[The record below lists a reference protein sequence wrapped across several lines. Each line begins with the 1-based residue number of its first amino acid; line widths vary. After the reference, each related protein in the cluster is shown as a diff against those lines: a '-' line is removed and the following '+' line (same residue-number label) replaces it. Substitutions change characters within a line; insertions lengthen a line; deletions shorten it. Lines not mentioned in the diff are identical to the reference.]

1 LVCFLISG
9 FGMLKMKLLGI
20 VSRALFGGVLII
32 SASCAAVA
40 QTGAA
45 PAAPATPPS
54 AQATPVTPAATQAAP
69 PSAPTTAASRQLD
82 YVLGPGDVVKISVFQ
97 NPDLTVEARVSESG
111 DITYPLIGGVKVGG
125 LTLQA
130 AENLVAQRLREGNFI
145 LKPQVN
151 MLLVQI
157 RGNQVAVLGQVNRPG
172 RYPLETFTMRVS
184 DMVAMAGGVGPLG
197 ADTVV
202 LVGTRNGQAFRR
214 EIDMSALFQQGVGAD
229 LTLSGGDVL
238 YVPRQQTFYI
248 YGEVQKAGSY
258 RLEREMTVMQALATG
273 GGLTPRGTV
282 KGIRIHR
289 RNAKGQVETIE
300 PRMEDAVRPDD
311 VLLVRES
318 LF

>member
-1 LVCFLISG
+1 
-9 FGMLKMKLLGI
+9 MLMMKLAGI
-20 VSRALFGGVLII
+20 VSRTLFGGVLIL
-32 SASCAAVA
+32 AAACAAVA
-40 QTGAA
+40 KTETPPPVVAKIE
-45 PAAPATPPS
+45 APATIAQTETPPS
-54 AQATPVTPAATQAAP
+54 QAQAAQAVPQAAT
-69 PSAPTTAASRQLD
+69 PTTAVPNTRPAD

-97 NPDLTVEARVSESG
+97 NPDLTVETRVSESG
-111 DITYPLIGGVKVGG
+111 EISYPLIGGVKVGG

-184 DMVAMAGGVGPLG
+184 DMIAIAGGVGPQG
-197 ADTVV
+197 SDTVV
-202 LVGTRNGQAFRR
+202 LVGMRNGQTFRR
-214 EIDMSALFQQGVGAD
+214 EIDISALFQQGLGAD

-289 RNAKGQVETIE
+289 RNAKGQIETIE